1 MIILKH
7 LTIERFRLLRSMN
20 LHFPQRGSILIQGP
34 NEAGKSALIESI
46 YFALYG
52 EPLLLSRGKHLLD
65 DLILYGAAS
74 AQIAL
79 ILSVGA
85 TELSIARTIER
96 GRGQLVNLQIRR
108 LGMPEELPITDLETA
123 NACIIAELGRMD
135 GESLRNSSLIEQKG
149 LTRLEAISGTKREA
163 TIRKLLGIEKLLDLT
178 DQFQVGPDDE
188 QRLKECSEYLRL
200 AEIQARIPQ
209 VSEQLNHIEAALDA
223 VSACESLDAISQQEV
238 EIEELEYTLEEI
250 QNRRLELKSRRG
262 RIQQLKK
269 ADVTLSEIISSYDE
283 MAEARRTLPELENE
297 IAELERRER
306 EELPKLEKRVSELA
320 ELTRSFGTLQRMS
333 NDLLTAVDGMKDIE
347 QEFRQYSELKEDF
360 KALDEQIAR
369 ARSRLTTAQQTL
381 QELEERRHSVRPQLE
396 ARLKRLNY
404 LTESLMKL
412 RQLEEQY
419 TRRIMGRTQAEE
431 NVVHLK
437 KVQNDLQDTEQELE
451 LVEREARQYSSP
463 DGRLVSPKGS
473 SSGSGSGTAT
483 R

>member
-1 MIILKH
+1 MGRHGTDKWRRPMIILKH

-74 AQIAL
+74 AHIAL
-79 ILSVGA
+79 TLSVGA

-96 GRGQLVNLQIRR
+96 GRGQLVNLQICR
-108 LGMPEELPITDLETA
+108 LGMPEELPITDLKTA

-135 GESLRNSSLIEQKG
+135 GEALRDSSLIEQKG

-163 TIRKLLGIEKLLDLT
+163 TIRKLLGIEKLLELT

-209 VSEQLNHIEAALDA
+209 VSEQLDHIEAALDA
-223 VSACESLDAISQQEV
+223 VSACESLDAISQQEA
-238 EIEELEYTLEEI
+238 EIEELECTLEEI
-250 QNRRLELKSRRG
+250 QNRRLELKSRQS

-283 MAEARRTLPELENE
+283 MAEARRTLPELEN
-297 IAELERRER
+297 
-306 EELPKLEKRVSELA
+306 
-320 ELTRSFGTLQRMS
+320 
-333 NDLLTAVDGMKDIE
+333 
-347 QEFRQYSELKEDF
+347 
-360 KALDEQIAR
+360 
-369 ARSRLTTAQQTL
+369 
-381 QELEERRHSVRPQLE
+381 
-396 ARLKRLNY
+396 
-404 LTESLMKL
+404 
-412 RQLEEQY
+412 
-419 TRRIMGRTQAEE
+419 
-431 NVVHLK
+431 
-437 KVQNDLQDTEQELE
+437 
-451 LVEREARQYSSP
+451 
-463 DGRLVSPKGS
+463 
-473 SSGSGSGTAT
+473 
-483 R
+483 